1 MTNPEYLRKAAATEP
16 LPSQHVEPP
25 PPFTVNDQDESEVE
39 EILVSQLRYRKLQYR
54 VKWTGDDED
63 LNWYPA
69 RDFKNSPVKVQI
81 FYAANT
87 KAQGPH

>member
-16 LPSQHVEPP
+16 LPGQHVEPP

-87 KAQGPH
+87 KARGPH